1 MRAKNLL
8 FLTAYL
14 VCSFLL
20 CPQAEGGFV
29 CLDSSCVGCH
39 VLPTSAINVALTHP
53 NVLVGCITCHSPE
66 CLPGL
71 HKDGI
76 RQLDPLYYNYTGTA
90 ANVGCNVCHGAPPQA
105 LCAGIGSTVMDH
117 CLDPAG
123 CNPEIFNCIACHPNF
138 NGLPNHIYPKI
149 LGVPLF
155 STVAS
160 VGKCMACHGLSLLV
174 GRSGAHT
181 THFFSKIIAP
191 ATTASTVLSIDCAV
205 CHPNLAANLGADHLV
220 CIHGTSNAW
229 LPGKVPVVFNTLLA
243 PIGDG
248 DFYSLGPVGGTG
260 TCVVYCHSNGQTPP
274 TTLLTAPLGYPG
286 SNLPIPWNVPFPIDP
301 LILDCGCCHAFPP
314 LTHSASKTD
323 CNNCH
328 PTPVLG
334 AAPTNTYHING
345 VPDLWRLILSAS
357 PAVPLILP
365 SPDSVSSN
373 DLILGSALGVDK
385 FLGLPESGLGALFG
399 SGTGLLTALG
409 MPSTVSYNPI
419 MSAPLSVASGS
430 LSLTDYLISSPTG
443 LPLSP
448 PTSSLAVW
456 SSFGYSPQISGW
468 RSIGLVSPWNGA
480 ASWLLWPGSGLT
492 ASGGTLVNPFLSPFG
507 RAGFPFYW

>member
-1 MRAKNLL
+1 MRAKNLIL
-8 FLTAYL
+8 VIVCF
-14 VCSFLL
+14 VCSLL
-20 CPQAEGGFV
+20 FSPLAQGAFV
-29 CLDSSCVGCH
+29 CIDSSCVGCH

-53 NVLVGCITCHSPE
+53 NLTVGCITCHSPE
-66 CLPGL
+66 CVPGL

-76 RQLDPLYYNYTGTA
+76 RQLDPLYYSYTGTA

-105 LCAGIGSTVMDH
+105 LCAGSGSLVMDH

-138 NGLPNHIYPKI
+138 NGLANHIYPKV

-155 STVAS
+155 ATVAS
-160 VGKCMACHGLSLLV
+160 VGKCMACHSLSLLV

-181 THFFSKIIAP
+181 THFVSKIIAP
-191 ATTASTVLSIDCAV
+191 ATTASKVLSIDCAV
-205 CHPNLAANLGADHLV
+205 CHPNLAANLGADHVV
-220 CIHGTSNAW
+220 CIHGASNAW
-229 LPGKVPVVFNTLLA
+229 LPGKVPVIFNALLG

-274 TTLLTAPLGYPG
+274 TTLLTAALGYPG
-286 SNLPIPWNVPFPIDP
+286 SNLPLPWNVPFPIDP

-323 CNNCH
+323 CNTCH

-334 AAPTNTYHING
+334 AAPTSTYHING
-345 VPDLWRLILSAS
+345 IPDLWRLILSAS

-365 SPDSVSSN
+365 SSSSVSGN
-373 DLILGSALGVDK
+373 DLILSSALGIDK
-385 FLGLPESGLGALFG
+385 FLGLPGMGLTAPALFG
-399 SGTGLLTALG
+399 SGTGLLSALG
-409 MPSTVSYNPI
+409 MTGLGYNPI
-419 MSAPLSVASGS
+419 MTASLNITSS
-430 LSLTDYLISSPTG
+430 LPLTDYLLSPSGLG

-448 PTSSLAVW
+448 ASSSW
-456 SSFGYSPQISGW
+456 SSFSNGPGIPGW
-468 RSIGLVSPWNGA
+468 RSTGLASPWNYL
-480 ASWLLWPGSGLT
+480 SSPTTWPGFGFTATVAGGFTNPLLSFGWAGL
-492 ASGGTLVNPFLSPFG
+492 
-507 RAGFPFYW
+507 PFYW